1 MPGYKRDIVMR
12 IVPENGAESVHW
24 FTDRLTDLGAH
35 MSCTPGYP
43 IEARTRRDLNRVLR
57 RRVYARRATAQIDVL
72 IATMA
77 DQWFLQEIEEALDGK
92 GYSVFLSLD
101 GGVVEREV
109 IRNGDT
115 GLAPN
120 PLKGKTVVG
129 ATFSLS
135 LITNGDIGRRG
146 PMMTDPGVGQELV
159 QDGGFEQWPTQSWE
173 ALPTIVMAQES
184 TILTGGA
191 SSAKITRVDGTF
203 NDLRPLPTATFGL
216 RSGAWYRYRCM
227 VRGTGA
233 FTNAF
238 QLRMSN
244 YTKTREANPDG
255 KSFGPPGIN
264 VLVASVT
271 TSFALMEV
279 YFRRDPLDTA
289 GTDKYRPRHIGVWTT
304 GESLYYDDISVYG
317 PVLRPGYATW

>member
-35 MSCTPGYP
+35 VSCTPGYP

-159 QDGGFEQWPTQSWE
+159 QDGGLEAWPTQSWE
-173 ALPTIVMAQES
+173 AVPTLVMTQETTIVS
-184 TILTGGA
+184 GGV
-191 SSAKITRVDGTF
+191 SSAKVARVDAAF
-203 NDLRPLPTATFGL
+203 NDFRPTNAASFSL
-216 RSGAWYRYRCM
+216 RSGVWYRYRAM
-227 VRGTGA
+227 VRGSVA
-233 FTNAF
+233 MTNAF
-238 QLRMSN
+238 QLRISN
-244 YTKTREANPDG
+244 STQAKEVAPDG
-255 KSFGPPGIN
+255 KTWGASGTLF
-264 VLVASVT
+264 LTSSVT
-271 TSFALMEV
+271 TSYALMEG
-279 YFRRDPLDTA
+279 YFRRYPQDP
-289 GTDKYRPRHIGVWTT
+289 GTDKYRPRHVGLWTS